1 MNACHN
7 IVSMRSQH
15 IYIYT
20 RGAGRGGAG
29 GGGGGRKLHVLRSV
43 CSHRIQVTTLHTNAQ
58 YIYAGRDN
66 FRADIFLGV
75 FIVTMFREDFRD
87 RRDDMSRDLDS
98 PRYLPPPRDL
108 YYDDR
113 VRDRSYG
120 DYEDID
126 RKRYSLP
133 LDDPY
138 YRHPL
143 DDLEPP
149 RRGRPVDPLPPLPDD
164 PSHQDPATGV
174 VVCGS
179 VILIPASPF
188 DKKPTLRTKH
198 GVCKTVFVG
207 SLPDSASNKHLQDL
221 FSRCGKVVDIR
232 VSKGRNFGHVQF
244 EQEEDVDRAL
254 QLSGCRVRIG
264 PTNSLSDTGRIH
276 VDYAQPRSESE
287 MSKRVESSE
296 PLPYS
301 GANAGMISA
310 DLHGEDTFWVAA
322 KNVKTWIERG
332 NCNASTTNMFFG
344 LISSCNT
351 HSRKIAKKVKE
362 LEKEEKD
369 FAAIHK
375 TKYERLL
382 KESKFF

>member
-1 MNACHN
+1 
-7 IVSMRSQH
+7 
-15 IYIYT
+15 
-20 RGAGRGGAG
+20 
-29 GGGGGRKLHVLRSV
+29 
-43 CSHRIQVTTLHTNAQ
+43 
-58 YIYAGRDN
+58 
-66 FRADIFLGV
+66 
-75 FIVTMFREDFRD
+75 MFREDYRD
-87 RRDDMSRDLDS
+87 RRDDLSRDLDS

-120 DYEDID
+120 DYDDID
-126 RKRYSLP
+126 RKRYALP

-149 RRGRPVDPLPPLPDD
+149 RRGRPDPLPPLPPLPAMSGDEAN
-164 PSHQDPATGV
+164 QDPTTGV
-174 VVCGS
+174 VMCGS
-179 VILIPASPF
+179 VIVIPASPF
-188 DKKPTLRTKH
+188 DKKPNVRQKP

-207 SLPDSASNKHLQDL
+207 SLPDNASNKHLQDL

-244 EQEEDVDRAL
+244 EQEEDVERAL
-254 QLSGCRVRIG
+254 QLSGCRIRIG
-264 PTNSLSDTGRIH
+264 PSNSLADTGRIH

-287 MSKRVESSE
+287 MSKRAESSE
-296 PLPYS
+296 PLPYN
-301 GANAGMISA
+301 GTNAGMISA
-310 DLHGEDTFWVAA
+310 DLHGEDTFWMAA
-322 KNVKTWIERG
+322 RNVKTWIERG

-351 HSRKIAKKVKE
+351 HSRKISKKLKD
-362 LEKEEKD
+362 LEKEDRE
-369 FAAIHK
+369 FAAIRK

-382 KESKFF
+382 RESKPSSRTDQSLKFPLIFFQARW